1 MYYDNSLVFRI
12 IYQRLQQAITSK
24 ERADLDGLLQ
34 TTLQVISGV
43 VHTKIADIV
52 NINPD
57 LRKDKPETFIQ

>member
-43 VHTKIADIV
+43 VLTKIADIV

-57 LRKDKPETFIQ
+57 IRKDKPETFMQ

>member
-24 ERADLDGLLQ
+24 ERADLDSLLQ

-43 VHTKIADIV
+43 VLTKIDK
-52 NINPD
+52 INVDPD
-57 LRKDKPETFIQ
+57 LRRDKPETFKQ